1 VIRPSTPARQLP
13 THTRSPATDQH
24 TRCRPRHAARLAAL
38 ARSGSRCDSTQYTS
52 SSASHTHS
60 LTCHRPT
67 HALPS
72 APRRTPRRAS
82 SQRKSTRL
90 DPVHLLVGFPHTLA
104 HLPHRPTHAL
114 PSAPRRTPR
123 HASSQ
128 LQSTRLDPVHQ
139 PVSVPHTLAHLLIYE
154 QIQTN
159 STTVG
164 STQTSMY

>member
-1 VIRPSTPARQLP
+1 MKASRSSCTACISQLGDL
-13 THTRSPATDQH
+13 TDLS
-24 TRCRPRHAARLAAL
+24 C
-38 ARSGSRCDSTQYTS
+38 SRRDSTQYTS

-72 APRRTPRRAS
+72 APRRTPRHAS

-90 DPVHLLVGFPHTLA
+90 DPVHQLVSFPHTLA
-104 HLPHRPTHAL
+104 HLPHTPTHAL
-114 PSAPRRTPR
+114 PPAPRRTPR
-123 HASSQ
+123 RASSQ
-128 LQSTRLDPVHQ
+128 RKSTRLDPVHQ
-139 PVSVPHTLAHLLIYE
+139 PVSVPHTLAHLLIYQ